1 MVLIFGMIVNDQ
13 KIDTNYL
20 FPWPFAS
27 NTLLNNLTLMTDVL
41 IKIRQRKVPEGAD
54 LDVSLTPL
62 LNRIYLARNITSKD
76 ELDYGLKHLPS
87 PFMMKG
93 MQEAVSLLAEA
104 LTAEQKIMIV
114 GDFDA
119 DGATST
125 AVMMK
130 GLQAMG
136 AKQVSFLIP
145 DRFKFGYGLT
155 PEIVEVAAQQ
165 NPDLII
171 TVDNGIASIDGVAR
185 AKEKGISVL
194 ITDHHLAGS
203 ELPDADAIINPN
215 QPGDEFPSKNIAG
228 VGVAFY
234 LLLAL
239 RSRLRENDWF
249 SQQQL
254 AEPNLAEL
262 LDLVALGTVADV
274 VPLDHLNRILVKQG
288 LARINNRQ
296 TCPGIL
302 ALLDVANRKPG
313 NLTAA
318 DLGFAV
324 APRLNAAGRIEN
336 MSIGIE
342 CLLAVDS
349 ENAHEIAVR
358 LDSIN
363 LERRAIEGDMK
374 EQALNELKKIQLN
387 DKKEMPV
394 GLCMYDQN
402 WHQGVIGILAARIKE
417 RFHRP
422 VIAFAP
428 AGEEQEGLKGSARSI
443 PGLHIR
449 DVLDAVAT
457 RHPGLITKFG
467 GHAMAAGLSLPQDSY
482 VSFSLAFNEEVER
495 QLGDVALEKVL
506 MTDGELSAT
515 ELDITTAMLLRQA
528 GPWGQLFP
536 EPLFEGDFDVIEKR
550 IVGKHHLKMQL
561 SAGALPIDAIM
572 FNIREGDEVMARGK
586 VHVVYKLDVN
596 EFRGRKSVQMMVEHL
611 QPF

>member
-1 MVLIFGMIVNDQ
+1 MNKPPVTIRRREIPAGKKLDE
-13 KIDTNYL
+13 
-20 FPWPFAS
+20 
-27 NTLLNNLTLMTDVL
+27 NL
-41 IKIRQRKVPEGAD
+41 P
-54 LDVSLTPL
+54 PL
-62 LNRIYLARNITSKD
+62 LNRIYLARNISSTT

-87 PFMMKG
+87 PFLMKG
-93 MQEAVSLLAEA
+93 MEKAVSLLAEA
-104 LTAEQKIMIV
+104 INTEQKVMVI

-125 AVMMK
+125 AAMMK
-130 GLQAMG
+130 GLCAMG
-136 AKQVSFLIP
+136 AKQVFFLIP

-165 NPDLII
+165 NPELII

-185 AKEKGISVL
+185 AKDKGMRVL
-194 ITDHHLAGS
+194 VTDHHLPGD

-239 RSRLRENDWF
+239 RSRLRDSGWF
-249 SQQQL
+249 AEKGL

-274 VPLDHLNRILVKQG
+274 VPLDYINRILIKQG

-296 TCPGIL
+296 ACPGIL
-302 ALLDVANRKPG
+302 ALIDVANRKPG
-313 NLTAA
+313 NLTAS

-342 CLLAVDS
+342 CLLAEDS

-363 LERRAIEGDMK
+363 QERRSIEAEMK
-374 EQALNELKKIQLN
+374 TQALNDLNKIHL
-387 DKKEMPV
+387 DDVTDMPV
-394 GLCMYDQN
+394 GLCIYDRN

-457 RHPGLITKFG
+457 RYPGLITKFG
-467 GHAMAAGLSLPQDSY
+467 GHAMAAGLSLPHENY
-482 VSFSLAFNEEVER
+482 KSFGHAFNEEVER
-495 QLGDVALEKVL
+495 QLGSMALEKVL
-506 MTDGELSAT
+506 ITDGELAST
-515 ELDITTAMLLRQA
+515 EMDISTAMLLRQA

-536 EPLFEGDFDVIEKR
+536 EPLFEGDFDVIERR
-550 IVGKHHLKMQL
+550 IVGKNHLKMQL
-561 SAGALPIDAIM
+561 SAGAIPIDAIM
-572 FNIREGDEVMARGK
+572 FNIREGDEAMARGM
-586 VHVVYKLDVN
+586 VHIVYKLDVN
-596 EFRGRKSVQMMVEHL
+596 EFRGRKSVQMMVEHM
-611 QPF
+611 QGC